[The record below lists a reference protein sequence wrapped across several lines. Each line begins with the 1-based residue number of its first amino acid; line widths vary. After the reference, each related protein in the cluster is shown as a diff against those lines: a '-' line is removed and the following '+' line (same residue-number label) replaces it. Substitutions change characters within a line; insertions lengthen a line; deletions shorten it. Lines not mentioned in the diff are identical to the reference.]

1 MASSS
6 CPRSVAS
13 EGTLRYLAQR
23 RTQKTP
29 MGPGCQTPSLEGV
42 MNPDFLALGLGG
54 TNMLAMLWAVA
65 MGRRSVGVEMRG
77 DPFLGVHWNIRED
90 LYHQL
95 GLIDQMMMERYGE
108 SRIPRKDDGTLISL
122 ADCFYHPSTRAGD
135 IVADE
140 VIDGYD
146 RDQHIVG
153 TIHHVEYIDD
163 RWKNGMPS
171 RVITE
176 LQPPVPPMAPDPA
189 KIRSDMQEVLDGPS
203 TFQASAASI
212 QLLLRRYL
220 EKLEELDLKM
230 GLLPRVRLF
239 THHRVVQ
246 ATGDGFIPQA
256 DGRMQ
261 VRIEEITEMDFK
273 GKMVRLRTPGSET
286 IDIGVPE
293 LFSIAQGF
301 HSSDGERLGFVQQ
314 DVMVDHGDGRGPV
327 VAQADFIAGLV
338 EILVDGRLRRR
349 IASEFDRDGNEYW
362 VRQIAVGHEN
372 DPEVG
377 WVLVQV
383 PDFMTFCPIE
393 AGLVPADTCKNSPE
407 YFSAYQILLYDFYI
421 EQSALILEVEPH
433 ELRRIQMVYGPKL
446 FSLIERMGEDARL
459 APNGVIAGDSF
470 GNGHFL
476 TSAGAM
482 TGMIGHSYRFLEYW
496 QRREQGL
503 CAESSIRLL
512 ADRIKSDTESW
523 LGVSAK
529 EFSEAIPINFGAE
542 RGAQIAAASGI
553 DPHKH
558 AHSIA
563 AGRRQRHSLLPLDP
577 SDWRRLFLRNGRVVS
592 ASLPPL
598 NPEHPALR
606 EWEKAM
612 NTHTDMMGMTRD
624 RTMMEPALGD

>member
-1 MASSS
+1 MQSANLADSTSTH
-6 CPRSVAS
+6 PRTLPS
-13 EGTLRYLAQR
+13 EGTLKYLASKRARQKHVG
-23 RTQKTP
+23 RTCPKTSRA
-29 MGPGCQTPSLEGV
+29 GAV
-42 MNPDFLALGLGG
+42 NPDFLALGLGG

-95 GLIDQMMMERYGE
+95 GLIDQMMLERYGE
-108 SRIPRKDDGTLISL
+108 AGVPTKDDGSLIRL
-122 ADCFYHPSTRAGD
+122 ADSFYHPSTRAGD

-146 RDQHIVG
+146 KDQHIVG

-163 RWKNGMPS
+163 RWKDGMPN

-176 LQPPVPPMAPDPA
+176 LVPPVPPQQPDPT
-189 KIRSDMQEVLDGPS
+189 KIRSDMQAVLDGPS
-203 TFQASAASI
+203 TFQASAVSI

-220 EKLEELDLKM
+220 EKIEEMDLKK
-230 GLLPRVRLF
+230 GCVPRVRIF
-239 THHRVVQ
+239 NRHRVIE
-246 ATGDGFIPQA
+246 TEGEGFIRQP
-256 DGRMQ
+256 DGKMR
-261 VRIEEITEMDFK
+261 VCIEEVTEMDFK
-273 GKMVRLRTPGSET
+273 GKLMRMRTPGSET
-286 IDIGVPE
+286 MDLGVPE

-301 HSSDGERLGFVQQ
+301 HSSDAARLGFQQQ
-314 DVMVDHGDGRGPV
+314 DVKVDHGDGRGPV

-349 IASEFDRDGNEYW
+349 IASEFDAQGNEYW

-383 PDFMTFCPIE
+383 PDHMSFCPIE
-393 AGLVPADTCKNSPE
+393 AGLVPAGTCKNAPE

-421 EQSALILEVEPH
+421 EQSALILEVDPDD
-433 ELRRIQMVYGPKL
+433 LRKVQMVYGPRL
-446 FSLIERMGEDARL
+446 FSLIERMGDDARV
-459 APNGVIAGDSF
+459 AVNGVIAGDSF

-482 TGMIGHSYRFLEYW
+482 AGMIGHAYRFLEYW
-496 QRREQGL
+496 QRREAGL
-503 CAESSIRLL
+503 CPDSSIRLL
-512 ADRIKSDTESW
+512 ADRIKQDTEAW
-523 LGVSAK
+523 LSVSAK

-553 DPHKH
+553 DPTKH
-558 AHSIA
+558 AHSID

-592 ASLPPL
+592 AALPPL
-598 NPEHPALR
+598 NPIHPALR
-606 EWEKAM
+606 DLE
-612 NTHTDMMGMTRD
+612 TLLSDPPFDVQT
-624 RTMMEPALGD
+624 ALVQ